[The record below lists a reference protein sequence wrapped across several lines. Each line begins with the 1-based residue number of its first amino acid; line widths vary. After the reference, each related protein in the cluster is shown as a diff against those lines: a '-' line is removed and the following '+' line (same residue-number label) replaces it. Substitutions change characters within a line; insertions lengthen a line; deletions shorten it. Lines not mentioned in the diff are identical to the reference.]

1 MRTSFVVFYFIGINC
16 FHWQK
21 DERLLPRIVQN
32 MAVGTWNNTIYL
44 LGGFQDGYQLV
55 AFNPSDQTD
64 KAFYDYGGN
73 ELLRKY
79 CPTLSCDPEI
89 YGLGQFYTQI
99 NHTLYMVRKSG
110 GHISTYNMNTNL
122 FVLNAFALAV
132 NVWYYSCLASTNKY
146 LFAIGGSSVS
156 WGDGVS
162 TNITQRLS
170 RATLQW
176 DISHMIEPRKSLSC
190 IVYPNTNSLYAIGG
204 QNDLSLLS
212 TVEIYETD

>member
-146 LFAIGGSSVS
+146 LFAIGGTISIQQYYAETYIGYSE
-156 WGDGVS
+156 GS
-162 TNITQRLS
+162 TNITQRLDME
-170 RATLQW
+170 TLQW
-176 DISHMIEPRKSLSC
+176 TILYMIEARESLSC
-190 IVYPNTNSLYAIGG
+190 VVDPNT
-204 QNDLSLLS
+204 
-212 TVEIYETD
+212 